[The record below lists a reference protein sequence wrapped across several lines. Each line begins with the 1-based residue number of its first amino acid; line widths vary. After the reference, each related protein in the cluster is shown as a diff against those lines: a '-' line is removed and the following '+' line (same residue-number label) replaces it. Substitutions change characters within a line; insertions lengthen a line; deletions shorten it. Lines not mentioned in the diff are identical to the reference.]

1 MFSTA
6 YEICKLKKKNHQNE
20 TVDWIKFEFQQKMNR
35 RGYTVGALGWTVRG
49 DVLAAFIDDY
59 TESMDFWSL
68 QATSDTGMK
77 ARLQGVKDI
86 MTTFQFLF
94 SGSLGKIIF
103 RIQ

>member
-1 MFSTA
+1 
-6 YEICKLKKKNHQNE
+6 
-20 TVDWIKFEFQQKMNR
+20 MNR
-35 RGYTVGALGWTVRG
+35 RGYTVGALGWTLRG

-59 TESMDFWSL
+59 IESMDFWSL